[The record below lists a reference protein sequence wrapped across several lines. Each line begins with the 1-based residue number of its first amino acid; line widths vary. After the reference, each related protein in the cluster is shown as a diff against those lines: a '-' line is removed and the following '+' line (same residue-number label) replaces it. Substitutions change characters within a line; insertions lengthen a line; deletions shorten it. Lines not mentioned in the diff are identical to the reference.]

1 MLVLMAMV
9 ELVGV
14 MWALI
19 QVDFGVGDGGVDG
32 DGGDGGVGRGNVGA
46 DTG

>member
-1 MLVLMAMV
+1 MAMVVIV

-14 MWALI
+14 TWALI